1 MKFSKCTLTAIT
13 LSLGMASGLA
23 IADPAYTFTVGYHAA
38 DDAVIAKGL
47 YKFAD
52 DVFKKSDG
60 KIKINVST
68 GGALGGQREIIESV
82 NLGALEMAIGEC
94 GLYANYISAMGM
106 VVLPFMFESAEDF
119 YKAMDGKV
127 GKRFEELMYENTN
140 MQIIAWV
147 DGGGVRDVYS
157 VKPLKSL
164 ADLKGLKIRTPE
176 SPAFVAMFKAFGAN
190 PTAISAPEMYT
201 SLQQGVVDA
210 MEGTAETAVTY
221 GITDLAKTC
230 LQTHHIYNESSLV
243 INKDI
248 FNELPDDLKKV
259 MLDCAADMET
269 YERNL
274 NTQMVEDFKKTI
286 VDAGIEMIPVDLDE
300 AKKLVAPVYEEFI
313 AEDPLKQEVYNLL
326 REPR

>member
-1 MKFSKCTLTAIT
+1 MKLSKCALSAIAI
-13 LSLGMASGLA
+13 SLGMFSGLA
-23 IADPAYTFTVGYHAA
+23 AAEPEFTYTIGYHAA
-38 DDAVIAKGL
+38 DDAVMSKGF

-52 DVFKKSDG
+52 DVFKKSNG
-60 KIKINVST
+60 RLKINVST

-82 NLGALEMAIGEC
+82 NLGALEMGEGES
-94 GLYANYISAMGM
+94 GLYANYIPAMGM
-106 VVLPFMFESAEDF
+106 LVLPFMFESAEDF

-127 GKRFEELMYENTN
+127 GKRFEELMEEKTN
-140 MQIIAWV
+140 MKVIAWL

-230 LQTHHIYNESSLV
+230 LQTHHIYNEGSLV
-243 INKDI
+243 INKDA
-248 FNELPDDLKKV
+248 FNDLPDDLQKI
-259 MLDCAADMET
+259 LLECAADMET

-274 NTQMVEDFKKTI
+274 NTQMVEDFKKNI
-286 VDAGIEMIPVDLDE
+286 VDAGIEIVPVNLDE
-300 AKKLVAPVYEEFI
+300 AKQLVAPVYEEFI
-313 AEDPLKQEVYNLL
+313 GGDPLKQEIYDLL